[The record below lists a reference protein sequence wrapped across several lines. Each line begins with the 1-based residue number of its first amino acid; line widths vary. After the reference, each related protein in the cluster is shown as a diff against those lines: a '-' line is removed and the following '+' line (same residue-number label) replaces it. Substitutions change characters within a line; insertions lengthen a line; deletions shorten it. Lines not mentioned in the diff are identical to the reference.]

1 MSSFISCLSNHD
13 GILANP
19 LCFFFLHDDSLQT
32 KETSAEEVKGVDER
46 VEGDEHAGEDTGAT
60 EGKTKETTINSH
72 RATIGT
78 DGGNTMLVGG
88 AAGDGEEGSDEGNVQ
103 SEFAMGSLMS
113 GGERT
118 ITNQKDKHK
127 KPANVKGFEDNVGG
141 ILGGESDVGGADAG
155 ADVIPAEGGN
165 SDRPGIV
172 DDVSTEHE
180 ASVVV
185 VSFT

>member
-1 MSSFISCLSNHD
+1 
-13 GILANP
+13 
-19 LCFFFLHDDSLQT
+19 
-32 KETSAEEVKGVDER
+32 
-46 VEGDEHAGEDTGAT
+46 
-60 EGKTKETTINSH
+60 
-72 RATIGT
+72 
-78 DGGNTMLVGG
+78 MLVGG

-141 ILGGESDVGGADAG
+141 ILGGGESDAEEAN
-155 ADVIPAEGGN
+155 AIPAEGGN

-172 DDVSTEHE
+172 DDVSTEKE

-185 VSFT
+185 VSFI